1 MSEKKTTTG
10 QKFLKLLNDVS
21 KNKEQLLNLACALVK
36 KSPSH
41 RALKD
46 RDLPDDATAI
56 KMKASVAKFNALAGK
71 DVSTDAMLSIVIDT
85 YRLEGYGEPKKFK
98 DDFKKRF
105 PDEYMGKSKQVT
117 ENISPTLVAQS
128 GRPQSGLQL

>member
-21 KNKEQLLNLACALVK
+21 KNKDQLLNLACALVQ

-71 DVSTDAMLSIVIDT
+71 DVSTDAMLSIIIDA
-85 YRLEGYGEPKKFK
+85 YRLEGFGEAKKFK
-98 DDFKKRF
+98 DDFKKKF
-105 PDEYMGKSKQVT
+105 PKEYEGNTKQKV
-117 ENISPTLVAQS
+117 ENVSPTLVTQNTHTQKS
-128 GRPQSGLQL
+128 L